1 MKKIIIF
8 AAALAAMTAC
18 NKSVFETAAPSEGF
32 GYINLGISADAEMV
46 VTKTDGGESTTPDY
60 SNYMVGLF
68 DETGNTPIWT
78 GDNTN
83 ITNGY
88 AKYSYVTA
96 TEQANLWKVPAGTYT
111 VKVYDGNKTT
121 VYDEA
126 NPLGK
131 VRVEGSKTV
140 PVTAGVSSD
149 CTVTCTPV
157 NAKVSFITTSDF
169 NKVFT
174 TPSVSLKVKGATDGK
189 TYGTPGDKHN
199 TAAQAFF
206 EPVTITW
213 TLSATLG
220 SEIKTYSDDITLEK
234 AKWTQVTF
242 TTSSTNGNIRLEIG
256 VNGEITDTINLDVT
270 IDPITGGISQTEQTN
285 QTDQPDQTNQTD
297 QNSSVE

>member
-46 VTKTDGGESTTPDY
+46 VTKTGTEGEGGESTTPDY

-68 DETGNTPIWT
+68 DETGNTAKWAD
-78 GDNTN
+78 DNEN
-83 ITNGY
+83 IINGY

-96 TEQANLWKVPAGTYT
+96 TAQASLWQVPKGKYT
-111 VKVYDGNKTT
+111 VKVYDGNTTT

-131 VRVEGSKTV
+131 VRVEGSNTV
-140 PVTAGVSSD
+140 TVTAGVSSD
-149 CTVTCTPV
+149 CTVTCTPA
-157 NAKVSFITTSDF
+157 NAKVSFITTSYF
-169 NKVFT
+169 NEVFS
-174 TPSVSLKVKGATDGK
+174 TPSVSLKVKGAADDTALR
-189 TYGTPGDKHN
+189 YGNVGTSFDD
-199 TAAQAFF
+199 AAQAFF

-213 TLSATLG
+213 TLNANLKNGEPKSYYKD
-220 SEIKTYSDDITLEK
+220 IKLKT

-242 TTSSTNGNIRLEIG
+242 TTSNTNGSISLKIV
-256 VNGEITDTINLDVT
+256 VNGEITETISLNVT
-270 IDPITGGISQTEQTN
+270 IDPITGDIQTN
-285 QTDQPDQTNQTD
+285 QTNQTNQPS
-297 QNSSVE
+297 QEV

>member
-18 NKSVFETAAPSEGF
+18 NKSVLETATPSKGF

-46 VTKTDGGESTTPDY
+46 VTKTQGESGESPTPDY

-88 AKYSYVTA
+88 ANYSYVTA
-96 TEQANLWKVPAGTYT
+96 TEQANLWRVPAGTYT

-140 PVTAGVSSD
+140 TVAAGRPSN

-157 NAKVSFITTSDF
+157 NAKVSFITTSYF
-169 NKVFT
+169 NEVFS
-174 TPSVSLKVKGATDGK
+174 TPSVSLKVKGATDD
-189 TYGTPGDKHN
+189 TALRYGNVGTSFDD
-199 TAAQAFF
+199 AAQAFF

-213 TLSATLG
+213 TLSAKLG
-220 SEIKTYSDDITLEK
+220 SETKTYSKDITLQP

-242 TTSSTNGNIRLEIG
+242 TTSSTNGNISLNIV
-256 VNGEITDTINLDVT
+256 VNGEITETIKLNVT
-270 IDPITGGISQTEQTN
+270 IDPISGDISQTNPTN
-285 QTDQPDQTNQTD
+285 PTPSAN
-297 QNSSVE
+297 

>member
-18 NKSVFETAAPSEGF
+18 NKSVLETATPAEGF

-46 VTKTDGGESTTPDY
+46 VTKTEGEGSESPTPDY
-60 SNYMVGLF
+60 SNFMVGLF
-68 DETGNTPIWT
+68 DENGTTAIWKD
-78 GDNTN
+78 DNTN

-88 AKYSYVTA
+88 ANYSYVTA
-96 TEQANLWKVPAGTYT
+96 TEQANLWRVPAGTYT

-140 PVTAGVSSD
+140 TVAAGRPSN

-157 NAKVSFITTSDF
+157 NAKVSFITTKDF
-169 NKVFT
+169 NEVFTTTTTTTTTT
-174 TPSVSLKVKGATDGK
+174 TPSVSLKVKDATDGK
-189 TYGTPGDKHN
+189 TYSYGTPGKTHD
-199 TAAQAFF
+199 TATKAFF

-220 SEIKTYSDDITLEK
+220 SEIKTYSNDITLQP

-242 TTSSTNGNIRLEIG
+242 TTSSTNGNISLNIV
-256 VNGEITDTINLDVT
+256 VNGNITETINLNVT
-270 IDPITGGISQTEQTN
+270 IDPITGNVTQTPVTPSTGE
-285 QTDQPDQTNQTD
+285 
-297 QNSSVE
+297 

>member
-18 NKSVFETAAPSEGF
+18 NKSVLETATPSEGF

-46 VTKTDGGESTTPDY
+46 VTKANEGGESTTPAF

-68 DETGNTPIWT
+68 NADGTTAIWS
-78 GDNTN
+78 DDDAN

-88 AKYSYVTA
+88 ATYSYVTA
-96 TEQANLWKVPAGTYT
+96 TEQANLWRVPAGTYT

-140 PVTAGVSSD
+140 TVTAGLPST
-149 CTVTCTPV
+149 CEVTCTPV
-157 NAKVSFITTSDF
+157 NAKVSFITTKDF
-169 NKVFT
+169 NEVFTTTTTTTTT

-189 TYGTPGDKHN
+189 TYSYGKPGETHDKA
-199 TAAQAFF
+199 TQAFF

-220 SEIKTYSDDITLEK
+220 SADKTYSGDIALQK

-242 TTSSTNGNIRLEIG
+242 TTSSTNGNISLNIV
-256 VNGEITDTINLDVT
+256 VNGNITETINLNVT
-270 IDPITGGISQTEQTN
+270 IDPITGNVTQTPVTPSTGE
-285 QTDQPDQTNQTD
+285 
-297 QNSSVE
+297 